1 MPTAVTSPPQAL
13 AMQDLHGASRCEAAD
28 PEVVAMTA
36 ARIPAGDAD
45 AWLREWTQAGGAAWA
60 AAKRTGDAA
69 LYRHAASY
77 YAAALSAIADSDG
90 SVDETQLW
98 QRQRDC
104 WDRAGSLGGGDEA
117 VPPPARLGGPR
128 GVAGRRRGVAAALRE
143 RPPAGLL
150 LLRRPGTPPA

>member
-28 PEVVAMTA
+28 PEVVATTA

-60 AAKRTGDAA
+60 AATRTGDAA

-104 WDRAGSLGGGDEA
+104 WDRAVSLGGGGPVSLPYEN
-117 VPPPARLGGPR
+117 ARL
-128 GVAGRRRGVAAALRE
+128 
-143 RPPAGLL
+143 
-150 LLRRPGTPPA
+150 